1 MKLIKAGVLLAAL
14 SMALTGCEEGATS
27 SSTSSKPSSSTGSV
41 SSAAVTKLATQ
52 GNLSPDAIR
61 LQTMSMQLLTLEQE
75 QQAAKDRSAS
85 FAAQGTGLGIA
96 GGAIAGLLACQL
108 AGCSTAQRNRIVVA
122 GAVGGG
128 IAGHQMGEVQAERQN
143 QAAAAENAILRRLQ
157 IAGQQLDKAREARV
171 LAERVVASNQSK
183 LSKMQA
189 DVAAGRAS
197 KAQLDLARADAA
209 ADAVQVQKVAGVMDK
224 SVSTMKGEQRL
235 NDSRSALSKEETA
248 TQKSYEVLSKS
259 IRSSA
264 L

>member
-14 SMALTGCEEGATS
+14 SIALAGCEEGATS
-27 SSTSSKPSSSTGSV
+27 SSSGSKPSSSTGSM

-108 AGCSTAQRNRIVVA
+108 AGCSTAQRNQIVAA

-128 IAGHQMGEVQAERQN
+128 IAGHQMGKAQAERQN
-143 QAAAAENAILRRLQ
+143 QAAEAENAILRRLQ

-171 LAERVVASNQSK
+171 LAERVVASNQNK
-183 LSKMQA
+183 LSRMQA
-189 DVAAGRAS
+189 DVATGRAS